1 MKILILIII
10 LCCLLLIGIL
20 IYKILNKPS
29 TPKNKQP
36 SGPPSDFKADDG
48 MPSSCKDKTSFQTTA
63 KNKLPILVKNFIK
76 CATEQ
81 PFNCVRANEIL
92 KVRDALKV
100 FSFAYFPLKSDSSK
114 PNGKITYIQSSCVK
128 NTNTNNNINTSI
140 NTDDPV
146 EVLLYYSSS
155 IYTFIGSVEDASAS
169 GNTNLQQCL
178 TKTLNDLKLHASS
191 IFSNNIIQGLSW
203 QDYFENPGPNGS
215 TTGSKKVDWAIDK
228 PTNSKSPNTSL
239 MLDKKVLKK
248 RDTGGQFWGDVI
260 PKQDSDT
267 VSSIGELIKT
277 QTNETKKRYKKLLNI
292 SKDDGKWSDVITDN
306 SDNIDIYHKFRKSIR
321 TLGRTLEAYSFE
333 IPAMFVKLPDQFKQK
348 IKSSFNVVLNST
360 YYKEALCLGSYN
372 LLTQKCSPEK
382 IIGFL
387 LFVDDRNEFP
397 PSLWGLSEDD
407 YNTLRAMILMYTLKI
422 GTEKSYPL
430 NYLDKSVVYCPSN
443 MPNNYPTSKKGIFTN
458 FDSIKPY
465 MWSAPSLTNNL
476 LYGTFCEIDD
486 IMGDLHDV
494 MVYYQQNM
502 TNKRIATQS
511 MINYIKN
518 SSLSL
523 ENFFNQIDINSI
535 MDSISKNVCS

>member
-1 MKILILIII
+1 
-10 LCCLLLIGIL
+10 
-20 IYKILNKPS
+20 
-29 TPKNKQP
+29 
-36 SGPPSDFKADDG
+36 
-48 MPSSCKDKTSFQTTA
+48 
-63 KNKLPILVKNFIK
+63 
-76 CATEQ
+76 
-81 PFNCVRANEIL
+81 
-92 KVRDALKV
+92 
-100 FSFAYFPLKSDSSK
+100 
-114 PNGKITYIQSSCVK
+114 
-128 NTNTNNNINTSI
+128 
-140 NTDDPV
+140 
-146 EVLLYYSSS
+146 
-155 IYTFIGSVEDASAS
+155 
-169 GNTNLQQCL
+169 
-178 TKTLNDLKLHASS
+178 
-191 IFSNNIIQGLSW
+191 
-203 QDYFENPGPNGS
+203 
-215 TTGSKKVDWAIDK
+215 
-228 PTNSKSPNTSL
+228 
-239 MLDKKVLKK
+239 
-248 RDTGGQFWGDVI
+248 
-260 PKQDSDT
+260 
-267 VSSIGELIKT
+267 
-277 QTNETKKRYKKLLNI
+277 
-292 SKDDGKWSDVITDN
+292 
-306 SDNIDIYHKFRKSIR
+306 
-321 TLGRTLEAYSFE
+321 
-333 IPAMFVKLPDQFKQK
+333 MFVKLPDQFKQK